1 MEEPA
6 WWPSGIAQQ
15 SMEEAQSAG
24 EVRTSFGRAQ
34 MWDISNVMSADW
46 WNTPPGNGVLWGSWP
61 DSVEQVRL
69 LSEDQFGMLLN
80 IDDRF
85 IARVCPFLVG
95 EDVSRMARF
104 EPWATCVNGLA
115 LLLPNGG
122 WNAGAHDRIL
132 L

>member
-34 MWDISNVMSADW
+34 MWDISNVMSIDW

-69 LSEDQFGMLLN
+69 LSEDEFGMLLN
-80 IDDRF
+80 LDDRF
-85 IARVCPFLVG
+85 IARVCPF
-95 EDVSRMARF
+95 SCRRR
-104 EPWATCVNGLA
+104 C
-115 LLLPNGG
+115 LPYGSV
-122 WNAGAHDRIL
+122 
-132 L
+132 